1 MNKKIFRRNF
11 AMTGILKAM
20 ILFIAMI
27 VLGFTW
33 DVLVKQ
39 FHINTTVFAGTVLL
53 ILVPVAIYKV
63 TKLVIKLKS
72 EYLD

>member
-1 MNKKIFRRNF
+1 
-11 AMTGILKAM
+11 MTGILKAM

-33 DVLVKQ
+33 DILVKQ
-39 FHINTTVFAGTVLL
+39 FHINSTVFVGTVLL
-53 ILVPVAIYKV
+53 MLVPVAIYKMTQLIV
-63 TKLVIKLKS
+63 KLKS

>member
-1 MNKKIFRRNF
+1 
-11 AMTGILKAM
+11 MTGILKAM

-33 DVLVKQ
+33 DVFVKQ
-39 FHINTTVFAGTVLL
+39 FHINSTVFAGTVLL
-53 ILVPVAIYKV
+53 MLVPVAIYKMV
-63 TKLVIKLKS
+63 QLAIKLKR

>member
-1 MNKKIFRRNF
+1 M
-11 AMTGILKAM
+11 AGILKAI
-20 ILFIAMI
+20 ILFVAMI

-39 FHINTTVFAGTVLL
+39 FHINSTVFAGTVLL

>member
-1 MNKKIFRRNF
+1 
-11 AMTGILKAM
+11 MTGILKAM
-20 ILFIAMI
+20 ILFVAMI

-39 FHINTTVFAGTVLL
+39 FHINSTVFTGTVLL

-63 TKLVIKLKS
+63 TKLVIKLKR

>member
-39 FHINTTVFAGTVLL
+39 FHINSTVFAGTVSL

>member
-11 AMTGILKAM
+11 AMAGILKAM

-39 FHINTTVFAGTVLL
+39 FHINSTVFAGTVLL

>member
-1 MNKKIFRRNF
+1 
-11 AMTGILKAM
+11 MTGILKAM

-33 DVLVKQ
+33 DILVKQ
-39 FHINTTVFAGTVLL
+39 FHINSTVFVGTVLL
-53 ILVPVAIYKV
+53 MLVPVAIYKMAQLIV
-63 TKLVIKLKS
+63 KLKS

>member
-1 MNKKIFRRNF
+1 
-11 AMTGILKAM
+11 MTGILKVM
-20 ILFIAMI
+20 ILFVAMI

-39 FHINTTVFAGTVLL
+39 SYINSTVFAGTVLFM
-53 ILVPVAIYKV
+53 LVPVAIYKV
-63 TKLVIKLKS
+63 TKLVIKLKR

>member
-1 MNKKIFRRNF
+1 M
-11 AMTGILKAM
+11 AGILKAM

-39 FHINTTVFAGTVLL
+39 FHINSTVFAGTVLFM
-53 ILVPVAIYKV
+53 LVPVAICKV
-63 TKLVIKLKS
+63 VQLAIKLKR

>member
-1 MNKKIFRRNF
+1 
-11 AMTGILKAM
+11 MTGILKAM

-33 DVLVKQ
+33 DILVKQ
-39 FHINTTVFAGTVLL
+39 FHINSTVFVGTVLL
-53 ILVPVAIYKV
+53 MLVPVAIYKMTQLIV
-63 TKLVIKLKS
+63 KLKR

>member
-1 MNKKIFRRNF
+1 
-11 AMTGILKAM
+11 M

-33 DVLVKQ
+33 NILVEQ
-39 FHINTTVFAGTVLL
+39 FRINSTVFAGTVLL
-53 ILVPVAIYKV
+53 MLVPVAIYKMA
-63 TKLVIKLKS
+63 KLVIKLKR

>member
-11 AMTGILKAM
+11 AMAGILKAM

-39 FHINTTVFAGTVLL
+39 FHINSTVFVGTVLL
-53 ILVPVAIYKV
+53 MLVPVAIYKM
-63 TKLVIKLKS
+63 TQLIIKLKR

>member
-11 AMTGILKAM
+11 AMAGILKAI
-20 ILFIAMI
+20 ILFVAMI

-39 FHINTTVFAGTVLL
+39 FHINSTVLAGTVLFM
-53 ILVPVAIYKV
+53 LVPVAIYKV
-63 TKLVIKLKS
+63 TKLAIKLKS

>member
-33 DVLVKQ
+33 DILVKQ
-39 FHINTTVFAGTVLL
+39 FHINSTVFVGTVLL
-53 ILVPVAIYKV
+53 MLVPVAIYKMTQLIV
-63 TKLVIKLKS
+63 KLKS

>member
-1 MNKKIFRRNF
+1 MI
-11 AMTGILKAM
+11 GILKAM

-27 VLGFTW
+27 VSGFTW

-39 FHINTTVFAGTVLL
+39 FHINSTVFVGTVLL
-53 ILVPVAIYKV
+53 MLVPVAIYKMTQLIV
-63 TKLVIKLKS
+63 KLKR

>member
-1 MNKKIFRRNF
+1 MSKKIFRRNF
-11 AMTGILKAM
+11 AMAGILKAI

-39 FHINTTVFAGTVLL
+39 FHINSTVFAGTVLFM
-53 ILVPVAIYKV
+53 LVPVAIYKV

>member
-1 MNKKIFRRNF
+1 M
-11 AMTGILKAM
+11 AGILKAM

-39 FHINTTVFAGTVLL
+39 FHINSTVFVGTVLL
-53 ILVPVAIYKV
+53 MLVPVAIYKM
-63 TKLVIKLKS
+63 TQLIIKLKR

>member
-1 MNKKIFRRNF
+1 M
-11 AMTGILKAM
+11 AGILKAM

-39 FHINTTVFAGTVLL
+39 FHINSTVFAGTVLL
-53 ILVPVAIYKV
+53 ILVPVAIYKA

>member
-1 MNKKIFRRNF
+1 M
-11 AMTGILKAM
+11 AGILKAM
-20 ILFIAMI
+20 ILFIAVI

-39 FHINTTVFAGTVLL
+39 FHINSTVFAGTVLFM
-53 ILVPVAIYKV
+53 LVPVAIYKA